1 MISYTREEIISSSK
15 AGKKLGELL
24 ESLKSGKSEKIVISR
39 NNNLEA
45 VLLPIEEFESIKEA
59 YELVEHLEIYKLIN
73 ERKNK
78 KPTTDIDRLISESG
92 FSRAELEKELSDE
105 I

>member
-15 AGKKLGELL
+15 AGKNFGELL
-24 ESLKSGKSEKIVISR
+24 ENLKSGKSEKIVISR

-59 YELVEHLEIYKLIN
+59 YEFVEHLEIFELIN
-73 ERKNK
+73 ERKDK
-78 KPTTDIDRLISESG
+78 KPTIDIDRLISGSG
-92 FSRAELEKELSDE
+92 YSRAELEKEPTDE